1 MNLVVEIGRL
11 TRDPE
16 VNNGAVRLSIA
27 VTRRFKNKEGQYD
40 TDFINGVSFAK
51 TGEFIQKY
59 FHKGDKIA
67 ITGRIQTGSYTNSEG
82 KKVYT
87 TDVVVDNAE
96 FVESK
101 GGSAPDSTPSGQT
114 KKEPTSKDD
123 FMQVPSGDDDELPF
137 N

>member
-40 TDFINGVSFAK
+40 TDFINCVSFAK

-101 GGSAPDSTPSGQT
+101 GGSALDSTPSGQT

>member
-16 VNNGAVRLSIA
+16 ENNGAVRLSIA

-40 TDFINGVSFAK
+40 TDFINCVSFAK

-101 GGSAPDSTPSGQT
+101 GGSAPDSIPSGQT

>member
-16 VNNGAVRLSIA
+16 ENNGAVRLSIA
-27 VTRRFKNKEGQYD
+27 VTRKFKNKEGQYD
-40 TDFINGVSFAK
+40 TDFINCVSFAK

-101 GGSAPDSTPSGQT
+101 GASTSDPTT
-114 KKEPTSKDD
+114 KKEPTAKDD

>member
-16 VNNGAVRLSIA
+16 ENNGAVRLSIA

-40 TDFINGVSFAK
+40 ADFINCVSFAK

>member
-40 TDFINGVSFAK
+40 TDFINCVSFAK

-101 GGSAPDSTPSGQT
+101 GGSVPDSTPSGQT
-114 KKEPTSKDD
+114 KKEPTSKAD

>member
-16 VNNGAVRLSIA
+16 ENNGAVRLSIA
-27 VTRRFKNKEGQYD
+27 VTRKFKNKEGQYD
-40 TDFINGVSFAK
+40 TDFINCVSFAK

-101 GGSAPDSTPSGQT
+101 GTSTSDSAPSGQT
-114 KKEPTSKDD
+114 KKEPTAKDD

>member
-40 TDFINGVSFAK
+40 TDFINCVSFAK

-101 GGSAPDSTPSGQT
+101 GGSAPDSTPSGQA

>member
-40 TDFINGVSFAK
+40 TDFINCVSFAK

-82 KKVYT
+82 RKVYT

-101 GGSAPDSTPSGQT
+101 GGSAPDATPSGQT

>member
-40 TDFINGVSFAK
+40 IDFINCVSFAK

-101 GGSAPDSTPSGQT
+101 GGSAPDSTPLGQT

>member
-16 VNNGAVRLSIA
+16 ANNGAVRLSIA

-40 TDFINGVSFAK
+40 TDFINCVSFAK

-114 KKEPTSKDD
+114 KKESTSKAD